1 MNSSRAPSRAF
12 RFAKAYGGGGE
23 GGGEGGGGKGGG
35 GESGGERGLAWLREW
50 HVVFHDFDRR
60 GHDARPG
67 ACTPMPTCQWIE
79 FRAGN
84 LGVDTSGM
92 GLSIAADLEL
102 LAQGDV
108 FVGQFDSTVGNLAW
122 HKMSARLGV
131 LAPWVHYQE
140 KPVKLSNHPFRRGFA

>member
-1 MNSSRAPSRAF
+1 
-12 RFAKAYGGGGE
+12 
-23 GGGEGGGGKGGG
+23 
-35 GESGGERGLAWLREW
+35 
-50 HVVFHDFDRR
+50 
-60 GHDARPG
+60 
-67 ACTPMPTCQWIE
+67 MPTCQWIE